1 MTMDVLH
8 KGTTLKRIAALVCVL
23 ALAAGTAAC
32 GKKGDLEPPPGSKGQ
47 FPKQYPRTIP

>member
-1 MTMDVLH
+1 MMDRSLN
-8 KGTTLKRIAALVCVL
+8 RIAALLCVL

-32 GKKGDLEPPPGSKGQ
+32 GKKGDLEPPDGKKSE